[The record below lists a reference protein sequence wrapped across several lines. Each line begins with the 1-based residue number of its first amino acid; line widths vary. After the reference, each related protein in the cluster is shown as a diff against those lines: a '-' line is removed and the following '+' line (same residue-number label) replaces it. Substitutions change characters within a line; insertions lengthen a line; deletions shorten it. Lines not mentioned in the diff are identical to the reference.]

1 VYCIEITNLTFVW
14 SLTVLFLDYTFL
26 SIFSRFFANNF
37 RVIVM
42 QAGRALGDLKSVR
55 ELYDFKTLV
64 VLFLIGSVVVV
75 PTILKRKRTYE

>member
-1 VYCIEITNLTFVW
+1 MR
-14 SLTVLFLDYTFL
+14 TVLLLASEIIFGSFSFLLKESSYL
-26 SIFSRFFANNF
+26 LMIFFA
-37 RVIVM
+37 IVV

-64 VLFLIGSVVVV
+64 VLFLIGSVAVA

>member
-1 VYCIEITNLTFVW
+1 V
-14 SLTVLFLDYTFL
+14 SALTVFMPTVLLVCGFLLRSFL
-26 SIFSRFFANNF
+26 LKDVHTLLMIFA
-37 RVIVM
+37 IVV

-64 VLFLIGSVVVV
+64 VLFLIGSVAVA

>member
-1 VYCIEITNLTFVW
+1 
-14 SLTVLFLDYTFL
+14 
-26 SIFSRFFANNF
+26 
-37 RVIVM
+37 M

-55 ELYDFKTLV
+55 ELYDFNTLV

>member
-1 VYCIEITNLTFVW
+1 MIDVAV
-14 SLTVLFLDYTFL
+14 VL
-26 SIFSRFFANNF
+26 
-37 RVIVM
+37 

-64 VLFLIGSVVVV
+64 VLFLIGSVAVV

>member
-1 VYCIEITNLTFVW
+1 M
-14 SLTVLFLDYTFL
+14 
-26 SIFSRFFANNF
+26 IFA
-37 RVIVM
+37 IVV

-64 VLFLIGSVVVV
+64 VLFLIGSVAVA

>member
-1 VYCIEITNLTFVW
+1 LIILAFEHFQ
-14 SLTVLFLDYTFL
+14 SFP
-26 SIFSRFFANNF
+26 ANNF
-37 RVIVM
+37 CVIVM

-64 VLFLIGSVVVV
+64 VLFLIGSVAVV

>member
-1 VYCIEITNLTFVW
+1 MLLASE
-14 SLTVLFLDYTFL
+14 
-26 SIFSRFFANNF
+26 SIFGSFSFLLKESSYLLMIFFA
-37 RVIVM
+37 IVV

-64 VLFLIGSVVVV
+64 VLFLIGSVAVA

>member
-1 VYCIEITNLTFVW
+1 MYCVEKRILPFFEAWRSCSIIAFEH
-14 SLTVLFLDYTFL
+14 FL
-26 SIFSRFFANNF
+26 SFADNC
-37 RVIVM
+37 VIVV

-64 VLFLIGSVVVV
+64 VLFLIGSVAVV